1 MGDPVV
7 LSSIDD
13 MTLANAARVAFD
25 RVRVVLSDESAAR
38 IARGRLRFEE
48 FMRAKGGYVYGSTTA
63 PGARAKIIL
72 GTEEALRQG
81 RTLRGFVPL
90 QAGITTQ
97 MLSER
102 CVRLAIYARLS
113 NAMTGSGKL
122 RPETTQAIA
131 DLLDE
136 VPPVPLE
143 GVSCSGEVMPLTW
156 LMAPLADLRL
166 AQGEAMALI
175 NGSPFATAM
184 ACDVALTALRRLRLI
199 ERIFALSIE
208 AAECPLAHFDIR
220 LASGWK
226 DPYYRQSL
234 INLHEVL
241 KGSAREQLKHQAPT
255 SWRVI
260 PNVLASALRAVAEVS
275 QCAQLA
281 LQSLKD
287 NPTFLQDGV
296 SSDGDVVVSSGGYHD
311 HQAAKAIDAVNSA
324 LTDLCVLASRQVTHL
339 LDGGGLGLPPLLA
352 PATDGVGTE
361 YLAWGMTQPLAAA
374 RLSTAATTLAIGL
387 QDPAGNQ
394 SDIASLAFTAYGKHC
409 EVARSV
415 DACFASLAVTAT
427 LALQFRRNAK
437 AGMKGPLPLYRKI
450 DATVRSAARA
460 AEVVGEPLREVT
472 QLLRTSADALSTSEF
487 ERSCLAEE
495 TSGCPPA

>member
-1 MGDPVV
+1 MGDPLV
-7 LSSIDD
+7 LNSIDD
-13 MTLANAARVAFD
+13 MTLANAGRVAFD
-25 RVRVVLSDESAAR
+25 RVRVTITDETAGR
-38 IARGRLRFEE
+38 IARGRVRFEE

-63 PGARAKIIL
+63 PGSRAKVIL
-72 GTEEALRQG
+72 GREEALRQG
-81 RTLRGFVPL
+81 QTLRGFVPL
-90 QAGITTQ
+90 QAGIAGE

-102 CVRLAIYARLS
+102 CVRLAVYARLS

-122 RPETTQAIA
+122 CPDTVQAVA
-131 DLLDE
+131 NLLRE
-136 VPPVPLE
+136 VPPVPMQ

-156 LMAPLADLRL
+156 LMAPLADLPL

-184 ACDVALTALRRLRLI
+184 ACDVALTALRRLRLV
-199 ERIFALSIE
+199 EHIFALSIE
-208 AAECPLAHFDIR
+208 AAECPMAHFDIR

-226 DPYYRQSL
+226 DPYYGQSL

-241 KGSAREQLKHQAPT
+241 KGSARQQQLQHQAPT

-287 NPTFLQDGV
+287 NPTFIQDPL
-296 SSDGDVVVSSGGYHD
+296 SSDGDVVVSGGGYHD
-311 HQAAKAIDAVNSA
+311 HQAAKAIDGVNSA

-352 PATDGVGTE
+352 RATDGVGTE
-361 YLAWGMTQPLAAA
+361 YLAWGMTEPLVAA
-374 RLSTAATTLAIGL
+374 RRSAEATTLDIGL

-394 SDIASLAFTAYGKHC
+394 SDIASLAFTAYGKHR
-409 EVARSV
+409 EIARSV
-415 DACFASLAVTAT
+415 DACFASLAVAAM
-427 LALQFRRNAK
+427 LALQFRDSAK
-437 AGMKGPLPLYRKI
+437 ASMKVPLYRNI
-450 DATVRSAARA
+450 DEMVRSAARG
-460 AEVVGEPLREVT
+460 AEVVGGPLREVT
-472 QLLRTSADALSTSEF
+472 RLLRTSADELSTSEF
-487 ERSCLAEE
+487 VRIILRRN
-495 TSGCPPA
+495 